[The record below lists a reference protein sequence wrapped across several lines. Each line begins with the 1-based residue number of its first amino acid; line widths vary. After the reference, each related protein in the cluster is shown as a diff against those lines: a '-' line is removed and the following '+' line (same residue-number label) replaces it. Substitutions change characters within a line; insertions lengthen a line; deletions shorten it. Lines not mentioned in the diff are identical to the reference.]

1 MTSSIAT
8 RCSNEPVYDSDDD
21 LEWEFPTQSIAG
33 RNIDPTKLKILL
45 RTKFGVGSFEVQ
57 VIQNTYC
64 INAPRKLSTVS
75 RTRRDLLFIT
85 NYQKCEI
92 ARCRRKAM
100 S

>member
-1 MTSSIAT
+1 VPLLTTTMAVTNAIRHT
-8 RCSNEPVYDSDDD
+8 NEAVYDSDDD
-21 LEWEFPTQSIAG
+21 FEWKRPTQSISG

-75 RTRRDLLFIT
+75 CL
-85 NYQKCEI
+85 
-92 ARCRRKAM
+92 
-100 S
+100 